1 MKSYFRNNRPQLA
14 VLVDPDHRET
24 SAHESLLVE
33 LRKGYA
39 DIILVGGSTSRQDNI
54 DEVCKELKAVTKRP
68 IILFPG
74 NPFQLSKYADAILT
88 LSLISGR
95 NPEFLIGKMV
105 ESAPIIHDYRL
116 EPIPT
121 GYIMIGD
128 NASSAAAYMSG
139 TMPIP
144 SNQHGIAAQTA
155 LAGVM
160 LGLQAIYLEAGS
172 GSGHTIPVE
181 TIAAVRKLVD
191 VPIIV
196 GGGIKHPNQIT
207 SLINS
212 GADTIVIG
220 SILEEDPKL
229 LQSFHEA
236 VTLEKTVG

>member
-1 MKSYFRNNRPQLA
+1 MKPYFKKNRTQLA
-14 VLVDPDHRET
+14 ILVDPDHRNST
-24 SAHESLLVE
+24 AYESLLVE

-68 IILFPG
+68 VILFPG
-74 NPFQLSKYADAILT
+74 NPFQLSKYADAVLA

-105 ESAPIIHDYRL
+105 ESAPIIHEYGL

-121 GYIMIGD
+121 GYIIVGD
-128 NASSAAAYMSG
+128 DASSAAAYMSG
-139 TMPIP
+139 TTPIP
-144 SNQHGIAAQTA
+144 RNQHGIAAQTA

-172 GSGHTIPVE
+172 GAGHTMPSE

-196 GGGIKHPNQIT
+196 GGGIRHPNQVPPLVT
-207 SLINS
+207 S
-212 GADTIVIG
+212 GANTIVIG
-220 SILEEDPKL
+220 SILEHNPEL
-229 LQSFHEA
+229 LQSFHQGI
-236 VTLEKTVG
+236 TMEKSMR